1 MKEAFTIYKLII
13 LYTLDR
19 ARSPL
24 TLGLVSDFIT
34 EHDYTNYFNV
44 QNAFA
49 ELLDAELIICSKTYN
64 TSYYSITEAGL
75 ETLSLFGK
83 ELSHEIRQE
92 IDEYLSQNHHAI
104 VDHVTVISDY
114 SLRGSHEYVAT
125 CSLSENNRTIFELKL
140 AVPSEEDAV
149 KICGNWKEQSDK
161 LYQEAIR
168 HLLS

>member
-13 LYTLDR
+13 LYTLNR

-49 ELLDAELIICSKTYN
+49 ELLDAELISCSQTYN
-64 TSYYSITEAGL
+64 TSYYTITETGQ
-75 ETLSLFGK
+75 ETLALFGK
-83 ELSHEIRQE
+83 ELSQEIRHE

-104 VDHVTVISDY
+104 IDHVTVISDY
-114 SLRGSHEYVAT
+114 SLRDNHEYVAA
-125 CSLSENNRTIFELKL
+125 CSLSENNRTLFELKL
-140 AVPSEEDAV
+140 SVPSEEDAIR
-149 KICGNWKEQSDK
+149 ICGNWKEQSDK
-161 LYQEAIR
+161 LYQQAIR
-168 HLLS
+168 LLLS